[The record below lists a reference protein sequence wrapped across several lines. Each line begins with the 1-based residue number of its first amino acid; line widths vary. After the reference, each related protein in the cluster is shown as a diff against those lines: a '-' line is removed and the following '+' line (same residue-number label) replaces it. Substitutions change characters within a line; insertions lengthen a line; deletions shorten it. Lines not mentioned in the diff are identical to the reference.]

1 MKISKNKPQKITSD
15 LDYQISELQKEFDR
29 ILLMDKIKKAYL
41 TQKTPKPP
49 KMP

>member
-1 MKISKNKPQKITSD
+1 MRISKNKPQKITSD

>member
-29 ILLMDKIKKAYL
+29 ILLMDKITKAY
-41 TQKTPKPP
+41 TQQKTPKPP
-49 KMP
+49 KN